1 MSEGTSPIQTNKEKD
16 NLTLKSM
23 GYSVSL
29 PPSMGEGMSSKSIV
43 RIHINIT
50 HEKK

>member
-1 MSEGTSPIQTNKEKD
+1 
-16 NLTLKSM
+16 M
-23 GYSVSL
+23 GYKVSL

-50 HEKK
+50 HEKKNNEFGFWFNFSFLNIK

>member
-1 MSEGTSPIQTNKEKD
+1 
-16 NLTLKSM
+16 M

-29 PPSMGEGMSSKSIV
+29 PPSMGEGMSFKSIV

-50 HEKK
+50 HEKKIMNSDFGLIFHF